1 MKPSCLSTVL
11 AVAFSLLV
19 AFGAAHAD
27 DYQEA
32 TQLFKQGRLGPATT
46 KVDAV
51 LAGNPKDARARF
63 LKGLI
68 LTEQNKPQEAI
79 RIFTALT
86 DDYPELPEPYNNLAV
101 LHAAQGQYAE
111 AQRALEMAIRTHPS
125 YAIAHE
131 NLGDVYAKMAS
142 QAYDKALQLDRSSS
156 TAQTKLALIREL
168 FTSTPQPKP
177 APVPAAPPAPAA
189 TAPAPQPAPA
199 APVPAP
205 APVAQQPADRSS
217 EVLAAVDNWA
227 RAWSRKDVDAY
238 LASYSPDFRTPRGE
252 SRDAWANMR
261 RERVSAPQW
270 IEVTVASPEVSFD
283 GDSKA
288 TVVFR
293 QTYKS
298 DILTSSDVK
307 TLTMSRANNRWL
319 IVQEQIGR

>member
-1 MKPSCLSTVL
+1 MKPSCFSATLVFAL
-11 AVAFSLLV
+11 SLLV
-19 AFGAAHAD
+19 AFGTAHAD
-27 DYQEA
+27 DYQDA
-32 TQLFKQGRLGPATT
+32 TQLFKQGRLGPAMT

-142 QAYDKALQLDRSSS
+142 QAYDKALQLDRSS

-168 FTSTPQPKP
+168 FTSAPEPKT
-177 APVPAAPPAPAA
+177 AAVPAAPPAPAA
-189 TAPAPQPAPA
+189 TAAAPQPAPA
-199 APVPAP
+199 PAP

-227 RAWSRKDVDAY
+227 RAWARKDVDAY
-238 LASYSPDFRTPRGE
+238 LASYSPDFRPPRGE
-252 SRDAWANMR
+252 SRDAWANLR
-261 RERVSAPQW
+261 RQRVSSPQW
-270 IEVTVASPEVSFD
+270 IEVTVASPVVSFD
-283 GDSKA
+283 DDNRA

-298 DILTSSDVK
+298 DSLTSSDVK
-307 TLTMSRANNRWL
+307 TLNMARANNRWL